1 MYNVCVYKEGEQMIS
16 VAMASY
22 NGEKYIE
29 QQLDSIFNQSKKID
43 ELIITD
49 DCSTDN
55 TVFVIEEYIKKHP
68 NFKIYL
74 IKNKNNLGYKK
85 NFYKALSYCKGDYIF
100 LCDQDDI
107 WLEEKVETMIG
118 IMNDYPQIKALA
130 SSFQFIDKD
139 NNPKEV
145 ELIPTFSNNNLYRRI
160 VKKDDLVK
168 VLFDE
173 MLIQNGFQGCALCIT
188 KEMNQIF
195 LKCFTDELFHDWL
208 INLLASSRNGLYF
221 YNHPLFLYR
230 IHDNNT
236 IGINKSENLTE
247 TERLKKTNTLHV
259 RSLFAQSSI
268 NSINILERMDK
279 ELEENQPD
287 YKKKR
292 DFYKNHIDYLKKGNP
307 IKLLFQNFSPY
318 YKNIKTN
325 KARVMDIFFAIRQR
339 LV

>member
-236 IGINKSENLTE
+236 IGINKSENLSE
-247 TERLKKTNTLHV
+247 KERLKKTNTLDV
-259 RSLFAQSSI
+259 RIKFAKDSY
-268 NSINILERMDK
+268 INIDVLEKVDQ
-279 ELEENQPD
+279 ELIKNQND
-287 YKKKR
+287 YKEKR
-292 DFYKNHIDYLKKGNP
+292 SFYYNHVQYLTYGNP
-307 IKLLFQNFSPY
+307 IKILFQNFSPY
-318 YKNIKTN
+318 YKNIKTK
-325 KARVMDIFFAIRQR
+325 KARVMDIFFAIKQR